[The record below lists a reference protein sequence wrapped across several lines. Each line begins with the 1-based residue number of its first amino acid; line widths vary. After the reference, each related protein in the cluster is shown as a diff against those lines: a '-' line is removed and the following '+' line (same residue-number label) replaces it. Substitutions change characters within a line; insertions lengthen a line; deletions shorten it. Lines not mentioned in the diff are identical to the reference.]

1 MPISE
6 LKLAKEL
13 IRRPSITPKDAG
25 AINILAKKLRS
36 LGFKCQLI
44 NFKNIKNLYAKLG
57 KSSPNFCY
65 AGHTDVVPPGNI
77 SDWSVNPFKPTV
89 KNNKL
94 IGRGANDM
102 KASIACFVAAVS
114 RFKAKN
120 KKFNGSISLLIT
132 GDEEGVA
139 INGTKRVVEYLKR
152 KREKINFCLVG
163 EPTNPNKLGEMIKI
177 GRRGSITG
185 RLTITGTQGH
195 VAYPHRANNPSN
207 TIVNILK
214 RIKETKLD
222 NGTKKVVKYLKRKK
236 EKINFCLVGE
246 PTNPNKLGEMI
257 KIGRRG
263 SITGRLTVIG
273 TQGHVAYPHIANNP
287 SNTLVKI
294 LKKIKEVK
302 LDKGTK
308 NFQPSNLEI
317 TKINIDNH
325 TDNVIPGSANA
336 VFNIRY
342 NDKHSS
348 SSLKRKL
355 NKIFRSITRKA
366 KCKFNIKY
374 EVSGEAFLTKPNKT
388 TYMIQNTIK
397 KITGIKPKLSTA
409 GGTSDARFIRKIAP
423 CLEFGLVG
431 KTMHKIDE
439 SVPLPDLKKLTNI
452 YLNILENYFK

>member
-1 MPISE
+1 MSISE
-6 LKLAKEL
+6 LKLTKEL
-13 IRRPSITPKDAG
+13 IRKPSITPKDAG
-25 AINILAKKLRS
+25 AINLLAKNLRS
-36 LGFKCQLI
+36 LGFKCQTI

-57 KSSPNFCY
+57 KSKPNFCY

-77 SDWSVNPFKPTV
+77 DEWSVNPFKPAV

-114 RFKAKN
+114 RFKIKN
-120 KKFNGSISLLIT
+120 KIFKGSISLLIT
-132 GDEEGVA
+132 GDEEGIA
-139 INGTKRVVEYLKR
+139 INGTKRVVEYLK
-152 KREKINFCLVG
+152 KRGEKINFCIVG
-163 EPTNPNKLGEMIKI
+163 EPTNPSKLGEMIKI

-185 RLTITGTQGH
+185 RLTI
-195 VAYPHRANNPSN
+195 V
-207 TIVNILK
+207 
-214 RIKETKLD
+214 
-222 NGTKKVVKYLKRKK
+222 
-236 EKINFCLVGE
+236 
-246 PTNPNKLGEMI
+246 
-257 KIGRRG
+257 
-263 SITGRLTVIG
+263 G

-287 SNTLVKI
+287 SDIIVKI
-294 LKKIKEVK
+294 LKKIKEIK
-302 LDKGTK
+302 LDNGTK

-325 TDNVIPGSANA
+325 ADNVIPGTANA
-336 VFNIRY
+336 VFNIRF

-355 NKIFRSITRKA
+355 NAIFKSISKKA
-366 KCKFNIKY
+366 KCQFNVQY

-388 TYMIQNTIK
+388 TYMVQNTIK
-397 KITGIKPKLSTA
+397 KITKIKPKLSTT

-439 SVPLPDLKKLTNI
+439 SVPLADLKKLTNI

>member
-13 IRRPSITPKDAG
+13 IRCPSITPKDAG
-25 AINILAKKLRS
+25 AINLLAKNLRS

-57 KSSPNFCY
+57 RSSPNFCY

-114 RFKAKN
+114 RFKVKN
-120 KKFNGSISLLIT
+120 KKFKGSISLLIT
-132 GDEEGVA
+132 GDEEGIA
-139 INGTKRVVEYLKR
+139 INGTKRVVEYLR
-152 KREKINFCLVG
+152 KKKEIINFCIVG
-163 EPTNPNKLGEMIKI
+163 EPTNPDKLGEMIKI

-185 RLTITGTQGH
+185 RLTIIGTQGH
-195 VAYPHRANNPSN
+195 VAYPHRANNPTN
-207 TIVNILK
+207 TII
-214 RIKETKLD
+214 
-222 NGTKKVVKYLKRKK
+222 
-236 EKINFCLVGE
+236 
-246 PTNPNKLGEMI
+246 
-257 KIGRRG
+257 
-263 SITGRLTVIG
+263 
-273 TQGHVAYPHIANNP
+273 
-287 SNTLVKI
+287 KI
-294 LKKIKEVK
+294 LKKIKEIK
-302 LDKGTK
+302 LDRGTK

-325 TDNVIPGSANA
+325 ADNVIPGSAET
-336 VFNIRY
+336 VFNIRF
-342 NDKHSS
+342 NNKHSS
-348 SSLKRKL
+348 GSLKRKL
-355 NKIFRSITRKA
+355 NSIFKSITKKT
-366 KCKFNIKY
+366 KCRFVVKY
-374 EVSGEAFLTKPNKT
+374 ETSGEAFLTKPNKT

-397 KITGIKPKLSTA
+397 KITRIKPKLSTT

-439 SVPLPDLKKLTNI
+439 SVPLSDLKKLTNI
-452 YLNILENYFK
+452 YLNILQNYFK